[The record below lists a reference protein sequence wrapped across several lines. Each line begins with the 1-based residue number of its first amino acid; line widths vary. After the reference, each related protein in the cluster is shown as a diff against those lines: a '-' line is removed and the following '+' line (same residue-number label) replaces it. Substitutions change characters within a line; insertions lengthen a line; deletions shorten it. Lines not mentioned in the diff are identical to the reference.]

1 MATKSSLSS
10 SINTQI
16 TSIITQAKHRLS
28 MALVVDEIF
37 QTTTTQNLI
46 SGSNVFWHNLNYK
59 KQGNIVHIDGFI
71 INKYSVAKSGVVII
85 TIPNSE
91 LYAKTGQDT
100 IVFGFTDA
108 TGTPVQLSFATSSIY
123 LLGNLAPNQRI
134 YINAHYQTN
143 D

>member
-1 MATKSSLSS
+1 MATKSNLISA
-10 SINTQI
+10 INAQI
-16 TSIITQAKHRLS
+16 TA
-28 MALVVDEIF
+28 VVDIPNHRQSMLEVVNALF
-37 QTTTTQNLI
+37 QTTTTQNLT

-123 LLGNLAPNQRI
+123 LLGNLSPNQRI